1 VPPIKLDEGTSCGEA
16 LMRLGKLLSTGEA
29 VDSVTEVTPVPA
41 EPEKPASEIENPEPV
56 VPAPADR

>member
-1 VPPIKLDEGTSCGEA
+1 
-16 LMRLGKLLSTGEA
+16 MRLGKLLSTGEA